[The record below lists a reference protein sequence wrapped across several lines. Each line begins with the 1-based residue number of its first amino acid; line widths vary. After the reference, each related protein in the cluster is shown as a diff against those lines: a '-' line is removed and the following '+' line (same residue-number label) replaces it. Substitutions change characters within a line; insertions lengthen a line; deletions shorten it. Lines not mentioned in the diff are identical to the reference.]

1 MVTLRGNNQPIAT
14 TAHIT
19 MATSTHPATIGLL
32 EYRYITSNGLPLICF
47 LTYKEGTQEKLHLVH
62 ALACGTDIMEILN
75 ATTVE
80 QIEAEALAN
89 MGSGHGIA
97 VFVQMPKAHELRQEN
112 HGLRSGGWLA

>member
-1 MVTLRGNNQPIAT
+1 MN
-14 TAHIT
+14 TAQADAIP
-19 MATSTHPATIGLL
+19 ANPQVQHPNGFAGISLL
-32 EYRYITSNGLPLICF
+32 EYRHITKNGLPLICF
-47 LTYKEGTQEKLHLVH
+47 LTHREGTQEKLHLVH

-112 HGLRSGGWLA
+112 HGMRAGGWLA